1 MADEIALR
9 YFQQDLS
16 SSVKADGTIVTIA
29 DHKIEAALRKR
40 IGEVFPGHAVLGEEE
55 GLAGERGAPMWVI
68 DPIDGTNNFAAG
80 IGVFGTLIALRVN
93 GRTEVAVAAAP
104 ALGERYEAARGD
116 GARMNG
122 KPISVSKVSSLAE
135 ATICF
140 GSYRRMLR
148 HGYGAAIEEI
158 LRTCKR
164 DRGFGDFWGHMLVAR
179 GAVEAMAEPALSFWD
194 VAPLEVIV
202 EEAGGKITTFA
213 GNPYPEEGVGDCSVI
228 ASNGLLHN
236 ELASIFTS
244 AKPAT

>member
-1 MADEIALR
+1 M
-9 YFQQDLS
+9 
-16 SSVKADGTIVTIA
+16 SVKADGSIVTVA
-29 DHKIEAALRKR
+29 DREIESALRRR
-40 IGEVFPGHAVLGEEE
+40 IGEVFPTHAILGEEE
-55 GLAGERGAPMWVI
+55 GLEGDRGVPMWVL

-122 KPISVSKVSSLAE
+122 RPISVSQVADLAE
-135 ATICF
+135 ATVCF

-148 HGYGAAIEEI
+148 HGYGDAIKEI

-202 EEAGGKITTFA
+202 EEAGGKMTTFA
-213 GNPYPEEGVGDCSVI
+213 GNPYPESGEGDRSVI
-228 ASNGLLHN
+228 SSNGLLHD
-236 ELASIFTS
+236 ELASTLLS
-244 AKPAT
+244 AKPATS